1 MSRMVGWEKLP
12 RFWIEMKHGLT
23 MMRKKNGFA
32 GASDLAASLYL
43 SVWGQ
48 GLSMILSYDEDQ
60 PLMELRAEKHH
71 KEGGDAPL
79 LQGSVANIVYMATV
93 AQPGYSERDKE
104 GYIYLAE
111 SDKKECDGLTKIGY
125 TRQLPKYRA
134 DVLKVEILGEL
145 EVEYPEA
152 AEAWYHTRFSLHRN
166 PLAGK
171 FDGST
176 EWFKLTG
183 PQIDNILSGLVAPPE
198 VG

>member
-1 MSRMVGWEKLP
+1 
-12 RFWIEMKHGLT
+12 MKHGLA

-32 GASDLAASLYL
+32 GTSELAASLYL

-48 GLSMILSYDEDQ
+48 GLSMTLSYDDDQ
-60 PLMELRAEKHH
+60 PLMELRAEQHH

-79 LQGSVANIVYMATV
+79 LRGSVANIVYTATV
-93 AQPGYSERDKE
+93 AQLGYSERDKP

-111 SDKKECDGLTKIGY
+111 SEKTDGLTKIGY

-134 DVLKVEILGEL
+134 DVLKVDIIGEL
-145 EVEYPEA
+145 EVDFPEA
-152 AEAWYHTRFSLHRN
+152 AEAWYHTRYSLHRN
-166 PLAGK
+166 PLAKK

-176 EWFKLTG
+176 EWFRLTG
-183 PQIDNILSGLVAPPE
+183 AQVDAVLSGLVAPPE

>member
-1 MSRMVGWEKLP
+1 MSRKVGWEKLP
-12 RFWIEMKHGLT
+12 RFWILMKHGLT
-23 MMRKKNGFA
+23 MMRKDQGFA
-32 GASDLAASLYL
+32 GTSDLAASMYM

-48 GLSMILSYDEDQ
+48 GLSITLSYDEDQ

-71 KEGGDAPL
+71 KEGSDTPL
-79 LQGSVANIVYMATV
+79 LRGSVANIVYMATV
-93 AQPGYSERDKE
+93 AQPGYSERDKP

-111 SDKKECDGLTKIGY
+111 SEKKATDGLTKIGY

-166 PLAGK
+166 PLARK

-176 EWFKLTG
+176 EWFRLT
-183 PQIDNILSGLVAPPE
+183 PAHIDAMLSGAVGPPE
-198 VG
+198 VA

>member
-1 MSRMVGWEKLP
+1 
-12 RFWIEMKHGLT
+12 MKHGLS
-23 MMRKKNGFA
+23 MMRKKDGFA
-32 GASDLAASLYL
+32 GTSELAASLYL

-48 GLSMILSYDEDQ
+48 GLSMTLSYDDDQ
-60 PLMELRAEKHH
+60 PLMELRAEQHH

-79 LQGSVANIVYMATV
+79 LRGSVANIVYTATV

-111 SDKKECDGLTKIGY
+111 SDKASCTGLTKIGF

-134 DVLKVEILGEL
+134 DVLKVEIIGEL
-145 EVEYPEA
+145 EMEYPEA

-166 PLAGK
+166 PLAKK

-176 EWFKLTG
+176 EWFRLTG
-183 PQIDNILSGLVAPPE
+183 PQIDNVLSGLVAPPE
-198 VG
+198 V